1 MIGYNQDFFASQEL
15 TKKSAPTAERYQVVD
30 AQGIWYLPFLPA
42 IRGLDGTKV
51 AILTDTDGVADLN
64 KRVER
69 LEGEG
74 KTLSDDKN
82 LQGLVQWWE
91 AAKQYADLDK
101 PLVIAARLFGGRM
114 ALQWT
119 ALVPMMMAVGF
130 GILFVYFAATGG
142 YKQVHIDGHAV
153 PGEF

>member
-1 MIGYNQDFFASQEL
+1 M
-15 TKKSAPTAERYQVVD
+15 
-30 AQGIWYLPFLPA
+30 
-42 IRGLDGTKV
+42 
-51 AILTDTDGVADLN
+51 
-64 KRVER
+64 ER

-74 KTLSDDKN
+74 KKLSDDKN
-82 LQGLVQWWE
+82 LQGLVSWWE

-114 ALQWT
+114 ALRWT
-119 ALVPMMMAVGF
+119 ALVPMTMAIGF
-130 GILFVYFAATGG
+130 GILFLYFAATGG